1 MRALCGAIITAGAL
15 IGLGITALAIGT
27 RYQHYID
34 RVSPESGDLK
44 YLTLKALDT
53 PLMVIVVFL
62 MIAAVVGFG
71 LAVVGLALHH
81 ERRRHELHG
90 HSASVDR
97 LGPTGTH
104 LPVREPVA

>member
-27 RYQHYID
+27 RYQYFSD
-34 RVSPESGDLK
+34 RTDGKLDFLGF
-44 YLTLKALDT
+44 KALDT

-90 HSASVDR
+90 HSTAADR